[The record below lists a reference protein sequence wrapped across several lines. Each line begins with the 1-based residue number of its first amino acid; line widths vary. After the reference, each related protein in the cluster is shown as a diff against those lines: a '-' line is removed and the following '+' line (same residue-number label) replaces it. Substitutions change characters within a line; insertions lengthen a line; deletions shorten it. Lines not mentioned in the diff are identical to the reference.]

1 MRGALPLTLALTLA
15 LAVAVGCQSKK
26 SDAVVAA
33 PTTGAMPA
41 TAPGQGLSGKVL
53 ERLDA
58 SPYCYLH
65 IQTVRG
71 DVWAAVPEA
80 KIEKG
85 TEVTIANPMLMNNFE
100 SKTLNRT
107 FPEVYFG
114 TLAPAGGAAAASAPG
129 MAAPAPGMA
138 SAAASGA
145 APMGTPPPSPLEV
158 AKLEKASGADAQTV
172 GEVWAKKGGLKE
184 KTVTIHGKVVKYN
197 PGVMGRNWLHLQDGS
212 GDPAKGTHDIAVTTQ
227 DLAAKGDVITIKGVV
242 RVDKD
247 FGSGYTYP
255 VIVEEAKVVK
265 R

>member
-1 MRGALPLTLALTLA
+1 MRGALPLSFALL
-15 LAVAVGCQSKK
+15 VAIGCQSKK

-33 PTTGAMPA
+33 PTTGALPTA
-41 TAPGQGLSGKVL
+41 GAPAPGQGLSGKVL

-58 SPYCYLH
+58 SPYCYLR

-114 TLAPAGGAAAASAPG
+114 TLAPAGGTVA
-129 MAAPAPGMA
+129 AAPAAPAAGA
-138 SAAASGA
+138 S
-145 APMGTPPPSPLEV
+145 PMGTPPPAPLEV
-158 AKLEKASGADAQTV
+158 TKLEKASGPDAQTV
-172 GEVWAKKGGLKE
+172 GDLWAKKGSLKE
-184 KTVTIHGKVVKYN
+184 KTVAIHGKVVKYN

-212 GDPAKGTHDIAVTTQ
+212 GDTTKGTHDIAVTTQ
-227 DLAAKGDVITIKGVV
+227 DTVAKGDVVTIKGVL
-242 RVDKD
+242 RLDKD

-255 VIVEEAKVVK
+255 LIVEEAKVVK
-265 R
+265 K

>member
-1 MRGALPLTLALTLA
+1 MRGAHPLSLALPLAL
-15 LAVAVGCQSKK
+15 VAAIGCQSKK

-33 PTTGAMPA
+33 PTTGALPA
-41 TAPGQGLSGKVL
+41 NAAPAPGQGLSGKVM
-53 ERLDA
+53 ERLEA
-58 SPYCYLH
+58 SPYCYLRL
-65 IQTVRG
+65 QTVRG

-85 TEVTIANPMLMNNFE
+85 AEVTIANPMLMNNFE

-114 TLAPAGGAAAASAPG
+114 TLAPAGGAA
-129 MAAPAPGMA
+129 PAP
-138 SAAASGA
+138 AAASSA
-145 APMGTPPPSPLEV
+145 SPMGTPPPSPLEV
-158 AKLEKASGADAQTV
+158 AKLEKASGPDAQTV
-172 GEVWAKKGGLKE
+172 GDVWAKKGGLKE

-227 DLAAKGDVITIKGVV
+227 DPAAKGDVITIRGVV

-265 R
+265 K